1 MCTLRLR
8 YLSKGANNAQERERE
23 KREGAICQSAA
34 ALELNRD
41 LGEVLTPR
49 CLNITIMM
57 INVNGLFKRSFSEG
71 QLTFIGYKVFCDI
84 HTMLRVKLLHPQKNG
99 TV

>member
-1 MCTLRLR
+1 MH
-8 YLSKGANNAQERERE
+8 ERE
-23 KREGAICQSAA
+23 KEKSVRGAICQSAA

-84 HTMLRVKLLHPQKNG
+84 HTSKYGVQRAGDLIYVRK
-99 TV
+99 